1 MRLDLN
7 NQSGQS
13 EKILT
18 EFAKYSKRGV
28 YKITFDKSLSL
39 YSEDPVC
46 NHYTI
51 CRAEAIINQELKG
64 GSQVDGRLICS
75 LLGIHPSIDFKLPSG
90 SRVEVDWFDKD
101 LYIEVYMI
109 ETTTFISYLEAYINE
124 KTT

>member
-28 YKITFDKSLSL
+28 YKITFDKSSSL

-64 GSQVDGRLICS
+64 
-75 LLGIHPSIDFKLPSG
+75 G